1 VFHVS
6 LLKAVG
12 NYQVEGNLPNELD
25 IVVEEDIYPEK
36 ILGSRITLHNGVA
49 TPQSLVQWKN
59 KSVDKVTWEDSAVLK
74 GQFPEFC
81 LEDKVVSLGG
91 GIDREVNFNMGPNHN
106 HCVMHEVKA
115 NRTKVEDPDRCMSNA

>member
-6 LLKAVG
+6 LLKVVG

-59 KSVDKVTWEDSAVLK
+59 KS
-74 GQFPEFC
+74 
-81 LEDKVVSLGG
+81 
-91 GIDREVNFNMGPNHN
+91 
-106 HCVMHEVKA
+106 
-115 NRTKVEDPDRCMSNA
+115 

>member
-6 LLKAVG
+6 LLKVVG

-59 KSVDKVTWEDSAVLK
+59 KSVDKVTWEDSVVLK

-81 LEDKVVSLGG
+81 LEDKVVSIGG